1 MNMDIFSVFTLLGGL
16 AFFLFGMTIMSNGLE
31 KIAGGKLE
39 TTLKKMTSN
48 PFKSL
53 ALGAGITIAIQ
64 SSSALTVML
73 VGLVNSGIMELGQT
87 IGVLMGSNIGTTLTA
102 WILSLTG
109 LESDNVFI
117 NMLKPK
123 NFSPL
128 IAFIGIMMSMLSK
141 KEKKK
146 DIGNILVGFAVLMFG
161 MELMGNAV
169 SPLKDEPKFQ
179 EMLTA
184 FNNPIV
190 GVLVGALFTAAI
202 QSSAASV
209 GILQTLAGETGKI
222 SYGMALPIIMGQ
234 NIGTCITA
242 IISSIGVNKNAKRV
256 AVVHIYFNLIGTVVC
271 LSAYCIAD
279 AIFNFAFADKAINEV
294 GVALLHTVF
303 NVVTTAML
311 LPFSKKLE
319 KLARFTIKDNE
330 KEEEKYTFLDDRLLQ
345 APAFAIAECKS
356 QTEKMAVISRD
367 ALILAIENLTNYD
380 EEIASKIQEK
390 EDIAD
395 DYEDKLGTYLVK
407 ISGRELSQDDA
418 NSVSRLL
425 HCIGDFERIS
435 DHAVNLVQ
443 VTKEMHDKKIMFSD
457 AAKAE
462 LDIMLNAIREIM
474 DISTQAFEEN
484 DEVLA
489 RKVEPLEEI
498 IDVLRMELKNRHIL
512 RLKEDKC
519 TIELG
524 FIFSDLLSNLERV
537 SDHCSNIAVC
547 LIELKEEKFET
558 HEYITN
564 LKQNDAEFKKMC
576 DYYVNKYKL
585 PALSKI

>member
-1 MNMDIFSVFTLLGGL
+1 MDIFSLFTLLGGL
-16 AFFLFGMTIMSNGLE
+16 AFFLFGMSIMSNGLE

-128 IAFIGIMMSMLSK
+128 IAFIGILMSMISK
-141 KEKKK
+141 SDKKK
-146 DIGNILVGFAVLMFG
+146 DIGNILVGFSVLMFG

-179 EMLTA
+179 DMLTA

-190 GVLVGALFTAAI
+190 GVIVGALFTAAI

-209 GILQTLAGETGKI
+209 GILQTLARKTGMI

-242 IISSIGVNKNAKRV
+242 VISSIGVNKNAKRV
-256 AVVHIYFNLIGTVVC
+256 AVVHIYFNLIGTAVC
-271 LSAYCIAD
+271 LTAFTITD
-279 AIFNFAFADKAINEV
+279 AIFNFTFTDKAINEV
-294 GVALLHTVF
+294 GVALLHTIF
-303 NVVTTAML
+303 NVVTTVML
-311 LPFSKKLE
+311 LPFTKKLE
-319 KLARFTIKDNE
+319 QLAKITIKSDE
-330 KEEEKYTFLDDRLLQ
+330 SEEEKYTLLDERLLQ
-345 APAFAIAECKS
+345 TPAFAISECRS
-356 QTEKMAVISRD
+356 LTEKMALIAKDSLVM
-367 ALILAIENLTNYD
+367 ALDNLTNYND
-380 EEIASKIQEK
+380 KIAQEIQSK
-390 EDIAD
+390 EDIVD
-395 DYEDKLGTYLVK
+395 EYEDKLGTYLVK
-407 ISGRELSQDDA
+407 ISGKELSHEDA

-443 VTKEMHDKKIMFSD
+443 VAKEMYDKNITFSEAATTEVTIMVD
-457 AAKAE
+457 AVK
-462 LDIMLNAIREIM
+462 EILEM
-474 DISTQAFEEN
+474 STTAFENN
-484 DEVLA
+484 DEVMA
-489 RKVEPLEEI
+489 RRVEPLEEI
-498 IDVLRMELKNRHIL
+498 IDVLRIELKNRHIL
-512 RLKEDKC
+512 RLKDDKC

-524 FIFSDLLSNLERV
+524 FIFSDLLTNLERV

-564 LKQNDAEFKKMC
+564 LKENDTEFRSLC
-576 DYYVNKYKL
+576 DHYVEKYRL
-585 PALSKI
+585 PARIN